1 VSNPYAGGPDEP
13 GRIRAGLVVVG
24 IIVGFVVTIVWI
36 FLVFLLAI
44 SQENAPGFPNW
55 LGVVL
60 LFLPLPVAV
69 VLLCLRRTRQAAAGL
84 VMGLAI
90 GAIVFA
96 GVCGSLI
103 AAVNGGA

>member
-1 VSNPYAGGPDEP
+1 VSNPYASGPEQP
-13 GRIRAGLVVVG
+13 GPIRAGLVVIG
-24 IIVGFVVTIVWI
+24 ILIGFVVTIVWM
-36 FLVFLLAI
+36 FLVLLLAI
-44 SQENAPGFPNW
+44 SQENAPGFPDW

-60 LFLPLPVAV
+60 LLLPLPVAV

-90 GAIVFA
+90 GTITFA

-103 AAVNGGA
+103 AALNGA